1 MKIAYAFRR
10 STVYPFVN
18 NGYGS
23 WVLPEGSARD
33 SFFRKI
39 REVGYDGIE
48 LGYEAF
54 GGSDAS
60 ESSVKELK
68 KILDDAGAPCVAIRA
83 GGVLCTPI
91 EGERNLK
98 KLLKSI
104 QIAEWLG
111 ENVVN
116 TALSGPSRNR
126 ILGENNPGKPIQ
138 QGSSQLASYGD
149 FQQTSESLKKAGHA
163 AGESGSIVTVEVHQH
178 SIADNSEST
187 IELLDMVDS
196 EYVFANPD
204 LGNILWHYDEPEESC
219 EHAILALAS
228 RSRYWHC
235 KSLQRVYVPELDR
248 TYFLRVPLP
257 DGDIDYRFAINTMLD
272 AGFDGYLALEGT
284 NTGDH
289 LSKDGRSVKYV
300 RDILTELGN

>member
-98 KLLKSI
+98 S
-104 QIAEWLG
+104 
-111 ENVVN
+111 
-116 TALSGPSRNR
+116 
-126 ILGENNPGKPIQ
+126 
-138 QGSSQLASYGD
+138 
-149 FQQTSESLKKAGHA
+149 F
-163 AGESGSIVTVEVHQH
+163 
-178 SIADNSEST
+178 
-187 IELLDMVDS
+187 
-196 EYVFANPD
+196 
-204 LGNILWHYDEPEESC
+204 
-219 EHAILALAS
+219 
-228 RSRYWHC
+228 
-235 KSLQRVYVPELDR
+235 
-248 TYFLRVPLP
+248 
-257 DGDIDYRFAINTMLD
+257 
-272 AGFDGYLALEGT
+272 
-284 NTGDH
+284 
-289 LSKDGRSVKYV
+289 
-300 RDILTELGN
+300 